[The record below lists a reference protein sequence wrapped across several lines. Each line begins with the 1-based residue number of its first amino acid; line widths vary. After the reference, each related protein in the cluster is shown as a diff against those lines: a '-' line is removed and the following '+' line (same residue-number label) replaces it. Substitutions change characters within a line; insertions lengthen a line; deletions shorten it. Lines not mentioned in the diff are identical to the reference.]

1 VASSF
6 SGRLPEAAPRSAPRS
21 VSFSHSA
28 QLGRTG
34 ARAES
39 VDVVPDPRPFLQTD
53 PVPGGSANAYD
64 YCNADPINCYD
75 LAGTWPH
82 WAKYLAKH
90 WRGIAQGALFAGC
103 MVMSAGAC
111 ALAGLGL
118 ALAVNYRGGLNEAW
132 GSFAIDAVGAAGGG
146 LIGRAATGSWTES
159 ALERA
164 AHEAGA
170 AKHLARAAIGLHNTV
185 INMAQNAFIGAY
197 TTGVV
202 VASHQ
207 YQL

>member
-1 VASSF
+1 M
-6 SGRLPEAAPRSAPRS
+6 
-21 VSFSHSA
+21 
-28 QLGRTG
+28 
-34 ARAES
+34 
-39 VDVVPDPRPFLQTD
+39 FLQTD
-53 PVPGGSANAYD
+53 PVSGGSANPYD
-64 YCNADPINCYD
+64 YCDQDPINCYD
-75 LAGTWPH
+75 LAGTFSIGH
-82 WAKYLAKH
+82 FLKKH

-118 ALAVNYRGGLNEAW
+118 ALAVNYKGGRNEAW
-132 GSFAIDAVGAAGGG
+132 GSFAVDAVGALGGG
-146 LIGRAATGSWTES
+146 LIGKVATGSWTES
-159 ALERA
+159 ALERV

-170 AKHLARAAIGLHNTV
+170 AKHLARPAIGLHNSV

-202 VASHQ
+202 VASHR